1 MKSISEDLNVAD
13 NSLER
18 RIARADA
25 ASKAVVDGF
34 YDFLGSR
41 ISESNREL
49 ASPDDE
55 ASDLKIYFSRDDR
68 MESASYKPF
77 IVLTVPLEGEPMLQ
91 MKGHPPVSIINIYC
105 LRSYLAN
112 YQDILDNRKTA
123 PTSPDAFPPDILEKL
138 EERKKQVEAIAPSLK
153 DHFGVNP
160 RVEKMWFA
168 EDGDPNSELFVLFGV
183 RTSPNS
189 THTILVRAPLG
200 EVPTVEN
207 LAESTFEG
215 RSQAPLPIDRGP
227 FAAYYSAHYSPPL
240 GTTPH

>member
-105 LRSYLAN
+105 L
-112 YQDILDNRKTA
+112 TCC
-123 PTSPDAFPPDILEKL
+123 
-138 EERKKQVEAIAPSLK
+138 PSI
-153 DHFGVNP
+153 F
-160 RVEKMWFA
+160 
-168 EDGDPNSELFVLFGV
+168 
-183 RTSPNS
+183 
-189 THTILVRAPLG
+189 
-200 EVPTVEN
+200 
-207 LAESTFEG
+207 
-215 RSQAPLPIDRGP
+215 
-227 FAAYYSAHYSPPL
+227 
-240 GTTPH
+240 